1 MTIVECSFLDMLI
14 LCLVVIAYWW
24 PEFSGQAMVLYVL
37 CLVFNDEGI
46 VLMSYFGGCIKVVLT
61 WMQL

>member
-1 MTIVECSFLDMLI
+1 
-14 LCLVVIAYWW
+14 
-24 PEFSGQAMVLYVL
+24 MVLYVL

-61 WMQL
+61 

>member
-61 WMQL
+61 